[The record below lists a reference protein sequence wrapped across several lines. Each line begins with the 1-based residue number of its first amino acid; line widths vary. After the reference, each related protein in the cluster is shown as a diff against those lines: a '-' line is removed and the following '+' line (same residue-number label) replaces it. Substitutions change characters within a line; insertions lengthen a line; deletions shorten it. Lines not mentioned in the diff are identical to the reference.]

1 VGIGLTTACNADCP
15 HCYSRGA
22 PRRDIDP
29 GLVMGLVDALDV
41 ESVNLGTG
49 ESFLHPDYAAIVETL
64 TDRGIDLAL
73 TTNGASVEALD
84 DRLLSRLHDVDFSL
98 DFPDETDHDRWRYP
112 GSFASVVAGLRR
124 CRELGVTAS
133 VAMCLSAANHDRV
146 RGMTDLC
153 GSLGASLRINFYKPV
168 HDRSLMPG
176 YEQFWGAVWT
186 MAESGALASCSEP
199 VVTAAMQAA
208 GSDVEGAGS
217 PCGRRSFRVRPDGE
231 LLPCVY
237 WNRTGMYLQDV
248 VAGSRSI
255 SEVLRIANCAEPPA
269 ECDGCPWLQACMGGC
284 LGRRLYT
291 GLDRRDVYCFVDREP
306 PLPGPVELPRGAASR
321 WVHSG
326 YLCTMILDPELAGDG
341 S

>member
-1 VGIGLTTACNADCP
+1 M
-15 HCYSRGA
+15 
-22 PRRDIDP
+22 DP
-29 GLVMGLVDALDV
+29 DLVLGLVDSLDV

-49 ESFLHPDYAAIVETL
+49 ESFLHPDYAAIVEEL
-64 TDRGIDLAL
+64 TDRGVDLAV
-73 TTNGASVEALD
+73 TTNGASVKALD

-98 DFPDETDHDRWRYP
+98 DFPDQASHDRWRYA

-124 CRELGVTAS
+124 CGELGVTAS

-146 RGMTDLC
+146 GDMIDLC

-168 HDRSLMPG
+168 RDRSLMPG
-176 YEQFWGAVWT
+176 YEQFWGAVRT
-186 MAESGALASCSEP
+186 MVESGALASCSEP

-208 GSDVEGAGS
+208 GSVVEGSGS

-237 WNRTGMYLQDV
+237 WNRTGMYLQEV
-248 VAGSRSI
+248 LAGSRDI
-255 SEVLRIANCAEPPA
+255 SDVLRIAVEAESPP
-269 ECDGCPWLQACMGGC
+269 ECDGCRYLQACRGGC

-291 GLDRRDVYCFVDREP
+291 GLSRPDVYCFAGRTS
-306 PLPGPVELPRGAASR
+306 PLSGPVELPEGAAHR

-326 YLCTMILDPELAGDG
+326 YLCTMILDPRLAGDG